1 MYVQRVLFKGV
12 PSINGAR
19 GMWRGEGGGQG
30 IFSSHLLN
38 LLAMSLC
45 SCLWVILSVVVGPS
59 VGLSVSHNFLKGQE
73 VTLVSRV
80 GPSCDKVEKLK

>member
-1 MYVQRVLFKGV
+1 MVHVGC
-12 PSINGAR
+12 
-19 GMWRGEGGGQG
+19 GGGRG
-30 IFSSHLLN
+30 GGSRHIFLRLLN